1 MIFKNR
7 KEAGKLLA
15 KKLLDYRNN
24 PDVVVLGLPR
34 GGVVLAREIADEIKA
49 PLDIVVPRK
58 LGAPFSS
65 ELAIGAITQ
74 DGNAVL
80 NKDLIKE
87 LGVDEKYI
95 KKEIEKEKK
104 EALRRLEKYRF
115 GKKPIDLIN
124 KTIVLVDDGIAT
136 GYTMYA
142 AIDFIKTKMPRK
154 IIVAI
159 PVLPY
164 ELVSDMKKI
173 TDELVYLDAPGYFGA
188 ISSFYKE
195 FKQTADK
202 EVVELMR

>member
-142 AIDFIKTKMPRK
+142 AIDFIKTKT
-154 IIVAI
+154 
-159 PVLPY
+159 
-164 ELVSDMKKI
+164 KKY
-173 TDELVYLDAPGYFGA
+173 DRHWP
-188 ISSFYKE
+188 SKNS
-195 FKQTADK
+195 
-202 EVVELMR
+202 R